1 MTVTGASR
9 RGFRAKPRQQAIG
22 TIKKPH
28 EAGLL
33 ADLYNAGLIP
43 IYSSVQEQL

>member
-1 MTVTGASR
+1 MTVTGASE
-9 RGFRAKPRQQAIG
+9 RGFRAKLRQQAIV
-22 TIKKPH
+22 TINKHH

-43 IYSSVQEQL
+43 IYSSVEVQL